1 MPSEH
6 AAHIDT
12 ESRRRLALGTY
23 VVSVALGS
31 VAYIAAWTV
40 ASLAAPEIT
49 GSTSSSGLPSAVAV
63 AGTAL
68 AAALLSGLMARR
80 GRRLGIMAGIAVG
93 LCGGAALAL
102 SIVLASF
109 PLMLAGALALGFANS
124 AVQLSRYE
132 AADLYPGARQASALS
147 VVVWGNTLG
156 AVIGPNVVA
165 PAGALGEAV
174 GVSPLTGGF
183 VLVVVLLVVALATA
197 TFGPRAPGEAEPIH
211 PASARTPTRLLLAD
225 LLRQPRGRTA
235 VAALA
240 SGQLVMTLIMT
251 MTPYHLHD
259 AGHGLGTVG
268 FVLSAHTLGMFA
280 FAPISGRL
288 TDRLGA
294 LPMIM
299 GGFAVL
305 ATAGLLAAVLP
316 PGTGNLL
323 AIPLF
328 LLGVGWNLGF
338 VAGSSLLASGAPLVD
353 RARLQG
359 ATDAVV
365 WSVSAVAGAASGFV
379 VEMAG
384 YATLSLAGT
393 GAAVVLAAAIAADRR
408 AARPVE
414 A

>member
-1 MPSEH
+1 
-6 AAHIDT
+6 
-12 ESRRRLALGTY
+12 
-23 VVSVALGS
+23 VSVALGS

-49 GSTSSSGLPSAVAV
+49 GSASSSGLPSSVAV

-80 GRRLGIMAGIAVG
+80 GRRIGIMAGIAVG
-93 LCGGAALAL
+93 LCGSAALAI
-102 SIVLASF
+102 SIIVASF

-124 AVQLSRYE
+124 AVQLSRYA
-132 AADLYPGARQASALS
+132 AADLYPHGGQASALS
-147 VVVWGNTLG
+147 FVVWGNTLG
-156 AVIGPNVVA
+156 AVIGPNLVA
-165 PAGALGEAV
+165 PAGSLGEAV
-174 GVSPLTGGF
+174 GVSPFTSGF
-183 VLVVVLLVVALATA
+183 LLVVVLLLVALGTA
-197 TFGPRAPGEAEPIH
+197 TFGPRAPGEVEPVQ
-211 PASARTPTRLLLAD
+211 PASVRTPTRRLLAE
-225 LLRQPRGRTA
+225 LLRLPRGRTA
-235 VAALA
+235 VTALA
-240 SGQLVMTLIMT
+240 SVQLVMVLVMT
-251 MTPYHLHD
+251 MTPYHLHES
-259 AGHGLGTVG
+259 GHGLGTVG

-299 GGFAVL
+299 AGFAVL
-305 ATAGLLAAVLP
+305 TSAGVLAALLP
-316 PGTGNLL
+316 TAAGSLL

-338 VAGSSLLASGAPLVD
+338 VAGSSLLASGAPLSV

-365 WSVSAVAGAASGFV
+365 WSISALAGAASGFV
-379 VEMAG
+379 VELAG
-384 YATLSLAGT
+384 FSALSLVGA
-393 GAAVVLAAAIAADRR
+393 GAAALLAAVIAADRR
-408 AARPVE
+408 TLRSVE